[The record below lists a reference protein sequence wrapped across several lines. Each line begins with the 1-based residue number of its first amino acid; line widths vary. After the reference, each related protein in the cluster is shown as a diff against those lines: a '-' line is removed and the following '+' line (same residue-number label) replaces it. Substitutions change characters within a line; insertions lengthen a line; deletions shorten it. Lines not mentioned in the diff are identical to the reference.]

1 LSDTGLG
8 GCCSPAPALVK
19 EMLSFLRT
27 TAVLATLFLTGCAA
41 SAPYRA
47 AYVPD
52 GSITPAERVSGR
64 VLVFTSV
71 TDDNRS
77 IIAGPTSVTAFKMNV
92 QAGVMAR
99 EIAVSVF
106 SRVAAGAHESHDLA
120 NADRYAI
127 VLRPQIEN
135 VDYGFTQP
143 KHLGIEVT
151 PQVRVVMR
159 ISLLDPAGSI
169 LFEKDYDSG
178 PVSKGRS
185 FVGKKLVQRTDVLLH
200 EAIYDLMLRAADD
213 VHMFQRTEAAAVKAN
228 RTSDR

>member
-1 LSDTGLG
+1 
-8 GCCSPAPALVK
+8 
-19 EMLSFLRT
+19 MLSFLRKA
-27 TAVLATLFLTGCAA
+27 AVLVTLFLAGCAA
-41 SAPYRA
+41 SIGYRA
-47 AYVPD
+47 AYVPA
-52 GSITPAERVSGR
+52 GSTTPAKRVTGH

-77 IIAGPTSVTAFKMNV
+77 IMAGPTSVTAFKMNV

-106 SRVAAGAHESHDLA
+106 SKVSDGAHESHDLA

-135 VDYGFTQP
+135 VDYGFTHP
-143 KHLGIEVT
+143 EHLGIEVT

-159 ISLLDPAGSI
+159 ISLLDPSGSI

-178 PVSKGRS
+178 PVSQGRS
-185 FVGKKLVQRTDVLLH
+185 IVGRKLVQRTDVLLH

-213 VHMFQRTEAAAVKAN
+213 VHVFQRTQAAVVKAN
-228 RTSDR
+228 KTSDQ